1 MTEKEPQ
8 LREKPSY
15 ENIRETFDEIKGE
28 VEKTRSKILRNSDA
42 FKMLENLKQLFFHAP
57 KQLIPIL
64 IASLPIYLSGCL
76 TSIVNENPR
85 YELSVPRYDSQLE
98 REMVANPEMTAV
110 QKRIRELVD
119 FINTNPSVNENG
131 NISYSE
137 NEEIYISR
145 ENSGEIGS
153 ITILKRN
160 PNLGEEREIESLEFY
175 LNGTIG
181 TWRRYN
187 SDEQTR
193 TSLFFDTRGIPYER
207 IISTRFN
214 EPVRYEVIKYNGE
227 TLGTFPNEREKN
239 SHLTSEEYLEMLI
252 NELDT
257 SERLATYLARFM
269 RYTPD
274 APNNEQQL
282 IDHWQKP
289 LETIE
294 RVENGKMLG
303 DCEDYS
309 FLAKEI
315 LHRQGKLAH
324 VLDIPLHAMCA
335 WVEQTQDGKYI
346 GHILSLDN
354 PRSASLSAE
363 YSAPHKDFRTAL
375 QQAMRNTTY
384 DYQFGDEITILDIVN
399 DIEARFVVPI
409 EVFIDPDLYYEKT
422 REVTWHTP
430 R

>member
-15 ENIRETFDEIKGE
+15 ENIRETSDEIKGE

-145 ENSGEIGS
+145 ENSDEIGS

-181 TWRRYN
+181 TWRRY
-187 SDEQTR
+187 
-193 TSLFFDTRGIPYER
+193 
-207 IISTRFN
+207 
-214 EPVRYEVIKYNGE
+214 
-227 TLGTFPNEREKN
+227 
-239 SHLTSEEYLEMLI
+239 
-252 NELDT
+252 
-257 SERLATYLARFM
+257 
-269 RYTPD
+269 
-274 APNNEQQL
+274 
-282 IDHWQKP
+282 
-289 LETIE
+289 
-294 RVENGKMLG
+294 
-303 DCEDYS
+303 
-309 FLAKEI
+309 
-315 LHRQGKLAH
+315 
-324 VLDIPLHAMCA
+324 
-335 WVEQTQDGKYI
+335 
-346 GHILSLDN
+346 
-354 PRSASLSAE
+354 
-363 YSAPHKDFRTAL
+363 
-375 QQAMRNTTY
+375 
-384 DYQFGDEITILDIVN
+384 
-399 DIEARFVVPI
+399 
-409 EVFIDPDLYYEKT
+409 
-422 REVTWHTP
+422 
-430 R
+430 